1 MLKDQI
7 DPRFTQAASAAKR
20 RKRKA
25 RRGRVLIGLA
35 AVLPVALIGL
45 AVWLTWDKWSFG
57 DPGEVAEEDVG
68 ETMTVA
74 SDEDAAAASSAF
86 VAAFVD
92 LAGDPLIIRF
102 AEDGSDATR
111 KIRATAG
118 IPTSRAPTG
127 DLLLVSDVMVSTE
140 ARFVTTLPSSQED
153 FAFFQLQK
161 RAPEQV
167 APADTEE
174 GADAEAALE
183 GGGEADAIASGSEG
197 EEAAEAE
204 AEAEVDGYSE
214 GALDDETGGWGEAID
229 GEAEPLPGYT
239 ETAIENTT
247 STAYVRPQDLRDKL
261 DRDIFVKIQHD
272 RDLAELL
279 IDNGFYEVEA
289 KAVAEAAAEHFA
301 IETILQGQVVAMRGQ
316 PKLGGKLSFRQMS
329 IYDNESYFGTLALT
343 DEGDIGPGSDPWV
356 FEELFDYAG
365 EEEQEQVNEQRYRM
379 LDAFYSAAIRNGI
392 PSVVVGEAIA
402 LLSKEHDL
410 SAFANPGDRMQFL
423 YAPPPE
429 GDQGGGGP
437 GRILYISIKGEA
449 VDIECFVYATN
460 AEGDMGCF
468 GLKPGAGGGGGVS
481 GMVTPVKGVLT
492 SRFGPRHHPILKT
505 VRVHKGVDWAAPTGT
520 PIHAAFDGTVSYAG
534 DGGGY
539 GNLLKI
545 THENGME
552 TRYAHLSKF
561 GTSAGAQ
568 VRAGDLVGYVGTTGR
583 STGPHLHFEL
593 YVGGTAIDPL
603 GSGVP
608 SGGGGAAVASDSG
621 AVEKLVNQII
631 RVESAGKADAKNPLS
646 TATGLGQFIESTWIR
661 MMKTYRPDLASTL
674 SRAELLA
681 LRTDPTISREM
692 VKRLA
697 MEGESYLRARGHGIT
712 AGRLYLCHF
721 LGAQGAAV
729 VLSSQDD
736 QMLLDVLG
744 AGVIRANPFLKGKNV
759 AYVKAWA
766 ERKMSGSAAVVVAAP
781 VVREPAGL
789 PDYRKEI
796 ASLLTQI

>member
-20 RKRKA
+20 RKRAA
-25 RRGRVLIGLA
+25 RRGRLLIALVAFVPVILLGL
-35 AVLPVALIGL
+35 G
-45 AVWLTWDKWSFG
+45 VWFTWDKWSFNTG
-57 DPGEVAEEDVG
+57 GGEVAEEDLEEG
-68 ETMTVA
+68 FA
-74 SDEDAAAASSAF
+74 ISSDEDTAAASSAF

-102 AEDGSDATR
+102 AENGEETKRKLEAPATLR
-111 KIRATAG
+111 GT
-118 IPTSRAPTG
+118 PRAPRG
-127 DLLLVSDVMVSTE
+127 ELLLVSDVMVSTE

-161 RAPEQV
+161 SAPQQAE
-167 APADTEE
+167 A
-174 GADAEAALE
+174 ADAEDAREVAEALE
-183 GGGEADAIASGSEG
+183 AEG
-197 EEAAEAE
+197 AEEVAEDLGEAAETEGYEE
-204 AEAEVDGYSE
+204 AE
-214 GALDDETGGWGEAID
+214 LDDATGGWGEAVGD
-229 GEAEPLPGYT
+229 EEEGVPGFT

-247 STAYVRPQDLRDKL
+247 SVVYTRPQDLRTKL

-272 RDLAELL
+272 RPLDDLL
-279 IDNGFYEVEA
+279 IDNGFFENEA
-289 KAVAEAAAEHFA
+289 KKVAEAAREYFEMEGVKA
-301 IETILQGQVVAMRGQ
+301 GQVVAMRGQ
-316 PKLGGKLSFRQMS
+316 PELGGSLSFRQMS
-329 IYDNESYFGTLALT
+329 IYDNEVYFGTLALT
-343 DEGDIGPGSDPWV
+343 DEGDVGPGSDPWV
-356 FEELFDYAG
+356 DDELFDYAG
-365 EEEQEQVNEQRYRM
+365 EDEAEEVTEQRYRM

-392 PSVVVGEAIA
+392 PSVIVGEAIA

-410 SAFANPGDRMQFL
+410 SAFANPGDKMRFL
-423 YAPPPE
+423 YAPPGE
-429 GDQGGGGP
+429 GDEGGDGSS
-437 GRILYISIKGEA
+437 RILYISIQGDS

-468 GLKPGAGGGGGVS
+468 GLKPKAGGGGGLVS

-520 PIHAAFDGTVSYAG
+520 PIYAAFDGTVSYTG
-534 DGGGY
+534 PGGGY

-545 THENGME
+545 THAGGME

-561 GTSAGAQ
+561 GSQPGQRVSAGD
-568 VRAGDLVGYVGTTGR
+568 VVGYVGTTGR

-593 YVGGTAIDPL
+593 YLGGTAIDPL
-603 GSGVP
+603 GSSVP
-608 SGGGGAAVASDSG
+608 SGGGGVGGMTADGSG
-621 AVEKLVNQII
+621 AVEQLVNQII
-631 RVESAGKADAKNPLS
+631 RVESGGNATAKNPLS

-661 MMKTYRPDLASTL
+661 MMRTYRPDLASTL

-681 LRTDPTISREM
+681 LRNDPTISREM

-729 VLSSQDD
+729 VLSNPDD
-736 QMLLDVLG
+736 ALLIDVLG
-744 AGVIRANPFLKGKNV
+744 AGVIRANPFLTGKTV
-759 AYVKAWA
+759 GYVKSWA
-766 ERKMSGSAAVVVAAP
+766 ERKMSGRKGAVVVTSAP
-781 VVREPAGL
+781 VIREPGGL

-796 ASLLTQI
+796 GALLTRI